1 MAEKRVERRLT
12 AILAA
17 DVAGYSRL
25 MTVDEE
31 GTLAALKTLRS
42 EIVDPKIKEHRG
54 RIVNTTGD
62 GLLSEFASVVD
73 AVRCAVEVQREM
85 AARNAGVEVERRVD
99 LRIGINLGDIMID
112 DNDIFG
118 DGVNVAAR
126 LEALAEP
133 GGICVSRVVRDQ
145 VRDKLAIPFEDMG
158 EQQVKNIARPVR
170 AYRALLAERA
180 DRPSIPSEARPSP
193 LLDRP
198 SIAVLPFHN
207 VSGDPEQD
215 YFVDGITEDII
226 TALSKWRWFL
236 VIARNSTFA
245 YKGKSV
251 DLKEVGRELGV
262 RYVLEGST
270 RRAGQRVRISSQLI
284 NAATGTYLWAE
295 RYDRDLTDIFAVQDD
310 IASRVAAAIEPALS
324 RAESQRVIAKR
335 PEHMGAWDY
344 CQRGF
349 WHVHKG
355 TRTDGIAAYGL
366 FKQALALDPNL
377 ADAHLGLA
385 RALIVQWDYGSVED
399 FAPFVRQARESALR
413 AVALDSENPQAQY
426 VLAQTSLWAGDVRT
440 TIAHASRAIE
450 LNANFAP
457 GHFYLGIA
465 LSLDGRHEEA
475 LEAIETGWRLSPRDP
490 RASTWLANKA
500 RVFYHLRR
508 YEEAVETALSARR
521 IQPHAYGFLVLVA
534 SYAQLGRDEEAK
546 NAFADM
552 HALPGGSEKT
562 TRWYLDRYSDPVARE
577 HMADG
582 LRKAGL
588 LEQGWPRR

>member
-1 MAEKRVERRLT
+1 MAEEPVERRLT

-25 MTVDEE
+25 IAADEE
-31 GTLAALKTLRS
+31 GTLAALKTLRR

-73 AVRCAVEVQREM
+73 AVRCAVEVQREI
-85 AARNAGVEVERRVD
+85 ATRNANIQAERRID
-99 LRIGINLGDIMID
+99 FRIGINLSDIMID

-145 VRDKLAIPFEDMG
+145 VRDKLAIPFKDMG

-170 AYRALLAERA
+170 AYRVVLAEGA
-180 DRPSIPSEARPSP
+180 DRPSIPSQAAPPP

-207 VSGDPEQD
+207 DSGDPAPE
-215 YFVDGITEDII
+215 YFVDGITEDLI

-236 VIARNSTFA
+236 VIARNSAFA

-251 DLKEVGRELGV
+251 DLKDVGRELGV
-262 RYVLEGST
+262 RYVLEGSM

-284 NAATGTYLWAE
+284 NIATGTHLWAE
-295 RYDRDLTDIFAVQDD
+295 RYDRDLTDIFTVQDD
-310 IASRVAAAIEPALS
+310 ITSRVVAAIEPALS

-344 CQRGF
+344 CQRGL

-355 TRTDGIAAYGL
+355 IRTDGITAYGL

-385 RALIVQWDYGSVED
+385 RALIVQWDYGSIED
-399 FAPFVRQARESALR
+399 FAPFVLQARESALQ
-413 AVALDSENPQAQY
+413 ALALDSENPQAQY
-426 VLAQTSLWAGDVRT
+426 VLAQTSLWAGDVRGA
-440 TIAHASRAIE
+440 IAHASRAIE
-450 LNANFAP
+450 LNANFAL
-457 GHFYLGIA
+457 GHVYLGIA

-500 RVFYHLRR
+500 RVFYHLGR
-508 YEEAVETALSARR
+508 YEEAIETALSARR
-521 IQPHAYGFLVLVA
+521 IRPHAYGSLVLVA
-534 SYAQLGRDEEAK
+534 SYAQLGRDEQAK
-546 NAFADM
+546 NALADM
-552 HALPGGSEKT
+552 SALPAGSEKT
-562 TRWYLDRYSDPVARE
+562 TRWYLERYSDPVARE

-582 LRKAGL
+582 LQKAGL
-588 LEQGWPRR
+588 LEQ

>member
-1 MAEKRVERRLT
+1 MAENRVERRLT
-12 AILAA
+12 AIMAA
-17 DVAGYSRL
+17 DIAGYSRL
-25 MTVDEE
+25 MAADEE
-31 GTLAALKTLRS
+31 GTLAALKTLRRD
-42 EIVDPKIKEHRG
+42 VTDCKIKEHRG

-62 GLLSEFASVVD
+62 GLLCEFASVVD

-85 AARNAGVEVERRVD
+85 AARNASVQAERRINF
-99 LRIGINLGDIMID
+99 RIGINLGDIMID
-112 DNDIFG
+112 ENDIFG

-133 GGICVSRVVRDQ
+133 GGVCVSRVVRDQ
-145 VRDKLAIPFEDMG
+145 VRDKLAIAFEDMG

-170 AYRALLAERA
+170 AYRAFVAET
-180 DRPSIPSEARPSP
+180 DERPSILSETTLPRTLS
-193 LLDRP
+193 DRP
-198 SIAVLPFHN
+198 SIAVLPFTN
-207 VSGDPEQD
+207 VSGDPEQE
-215 YFVDGITEDII
+215 YFIDGITEDII

-251 DLKEVGRELGV
+251 DLKEVGRDLGV
-262 RYVLEGST
+262 RYVLEGSM
-270 RRAGQRVRISSQLI
+270 RRAGQRVRISTQLI
-284 NAATGTYLWAE
+284 DIATGTHLWAE
-295 RYDRDLTDIFAVQDD
+295 RYDRNLTDIFAVQDD
-310 IASRVAAAIEPALS
+310 ITSRVVAAIEPALS

-355 TRTDGIAAYGL
+355 TRSDGETAYGL
-366 FKQALALDPNL
+366 FERALALDPNL

-385 RALIVQWDYGSVED
+385 RALIVQWNYGSVED

-413 AVALDSENPQAQY
+413 AAALDRENPQVQY
-426 VLAQTSLWAGDVRT
+426 VLAQTSLWAGDVRAA
-440 TIAHASRAIE
+440 IEYASHAIE
-450 LNANFAP
+450 LNANFAL

-475 LEAIETGWRLSPRDP
+475 LKAIETGWRLSPRDP

-500 RVFYHLRR
+500 RVLYHLTR
-508 YEEAVETALSARR
+508 YEEAIETALSARR
-521 IQPHAYGFLVLVA
+521 IQPHAYGLLVLVA
-534 SYAQLGRDEEAK
+534 SYAQLGRNEEVRPAL
-546 NAFADM
+546 ADID
-552 HALPGGSEKT
+552 ALPENSEKT
-562 TRWYLDRYSDPVARE
+562 TRWYLDRYADPAARE
-577 HMADG
+577 DMADG

-588 LEQGWPRR
+588 LTQ

>member
-1 MAEKRVERRLT
+1 MAEERVERRLT

-25 MTVDEE
+25 MAADEE
-31 GTLAALKTLRS
+31 GTLAALKTLRR
-42 EIVDPKIKEHRG
+42 EVADPKIKEHRG

-73 AVRCAVEVQREM
+73 AVRCAVEVQSEI
-85 AARNAGVEVERRVD
+85 AARNADVQAERRID
-99 LRIGINLGDIMID
+99 FRIGINLGDIMID
-112 DNDIFG
+112 ENDIFG

-126 LEALAEP
+126 LEALADP

-145 VRDKLAIPFEDMG
+145 VRDKLAVPFEDMG

-170 AYRALLAERA
+170 AYRVVLTAMAGRA
-180 DRPSIPSEARPSP
+180 STPSEATPPP

-207 VSGDPEQD
+207 LGGDPEQE

-262 RYVLEGST
+262 RYVLEGSM
-270 RRAGQRVRISSQLI
+270 RRAGERMRISGQLI
-284 NAATGTYLWAE
+284 NIATGTHLWAE

-310 IASRVAAAIEPALS
+310 ITSRVAAAIEPALS
-324 RAESQRVIAKR
+324 RAEIQRVIAKR

-355 TRTDGIAAYGL
+355 ARTDGIAAYGL
-366 FKQALALDPNL
+366 FRQALALDPNL
-377 ADAHLGLA
+377 ADAHVGLA

-399 FAPFVRQARESALR
+399 FAPFVRQARDSALQ
-413 AVALDSENPQAQY
+413 ALAFDSENPQTQY
-426 VLAQTSLWAGDVRT
+426 VLAQTSLWAGDARAA
-440 TIAHASRAIE
+440 IAHASRAIE
-450 LNANFAP
+450 LNENFAL

-508 YEEAVETALSARR
+508 YEEAVETALSARHIR
-521 IQPHAYGFLVLVA
+521 PHAYGFLVLVA
-534 SYAQLGRDEEAK
+534 SYAQLGRNEEARS
-546 NAFADM
+546 ALADM
-552 HALPGGSEKT
+552 RALPGASEKT

-577 HMADG
+577 HMGDG

-588 LEQGWPRR
+588 LDQ

>member
-1 MAEKRVERRLT
+1 MAEEPVERRLT

-25 MTVDEE
+25 MAADEE
-31 GTLAALKTLRS
+31 GTLSALKTLRR
-42 EIVDPKIKEHRG
+42 EVTDPKIREHRG

-73 AVRCAVEVQREM
+73 AVRCAVEIQREIT
-85 AARNAGVEVERRVD
+85 ARSAGVPAERRID
-99 LRIGINLGDIMID
+99 FRIGINLGDIMID

-170 AYRALLAERA
+170 AYRALLAETA
-180 DRPSIPSEARPSP
+180 ERPSIPPDAAPP
-193 LLDRP
+193 ALLDRP

-207 VSGDPEQD
+207 VSGDPEQE

-262 RYVLEGST
+262 RYVLEGSM

-284 NAATGTYLWAE
+284 NTATGTHLWAE

-310 IASRVAAAIEPALS
+310 IASRVVAAIEPALS

-344 CQRGF
+344 CQRGL

-355 TRTDGIAAYGL
+355 TRTDGITAYGL
-366 FKQALALDPNL
+366 FKQALALDPNV

-385 RALIVQWDYGSVED
+385 RALIVQWDYGSIED
-399 FAPFVRQARESALR
+399 FAPFVLQARESALQ
-413 AVALDSENPQAQY
+413 ALALDSENPQAQY
-426 VLAQTSLWAGDVRT
+426 VLAQTSLWAGDVRGA
-440 TIAHASRAIE
+440 IAHASRAIE
-450 LNANFAP
+450 LNANFAL

-500 RVFYHLRR
+500 RVFYHLVR
-508 YEEAVETALSARR
+508 YEEAIETALSARR
-521 IQPHAYGFLVLVA
+521 IRPHAYGSLVLVA
-534 SYAQLGRDEEAK
+534 SYAQLGRDEQAK
-546 NAFADM
+546 NALADM
-552 HALPGGSEKT
+552 SALPAGSEKT
-562 TRWYLDRYSDPVARE
+562 TRWYLERYSDPAARE

-582 LRKAGL
+582 LHKAGL
-588 LEQGWPRR
+588 LEQ

>member
-1 MAEKRVERRLT
+1 MAEERVERRLT

-25 MTVDEE
+25 MAADEE
-31 GTLAALKTLRS
+31 GTLAALKRLRR
-42 EIVDPKIKEHRG
+42 EVADPKIEQHRG
-54 RIVNTTGD
+54 RIVNTAGD

-85 AARNAGVEVERRVD
+85 AARNTGVQAERRID

-126 LEALAEP
+126 LESLAEP

-145 VRDKLAIPFEDMG
+145 VRDKLAITFEDMG

-170 AYRALLAERA
+170 AYRALLAETA
-180 DRPSIPSEARPSP
+180 GRPSILSEAVAPWALP
-193 LLDRP
+193 DRP

-207 VSGDPEQD
+207 VSGDPEQE

-262 RYVLEGST
+262 RYILEGSM
-270 RRAGQRVRISSQLI
+270 RRSGQRVRISSQLI
-284 NAATGTYLWAE
+284 NIDTGTHLWAE
-295 RYDRDLTDIFAVQDD
+295 RYDRDLTDIFWVQDD
-310 IASRVAAAIEPALS
+310 ITSRVAAAIEPALS
-324 RAESQRVIAKR
+324 RAEIQRVIAKR

-355 TRTDGIAAYGL
+355 TRTEGITAHGF

-399 FAPFVRQARESALR
+399 FAPFVRQARESALQ

-426 VLAQTSLWAGDVRT
+426 VLAQTSLWAGDARAA
-440 TIAHASRAIE
+440 IAHARRAIE
-450 LNANFAP
+450 LNANFAL

-500 RVFYHLRR
+500 RVFYHLGR
-508 YEEAVETALSARR
+508 YEEAINTALSARR
-521 IQPHAYGFLVLVA
+521 VRPHAYGALVLIA
-534 SYAQLGRDEEAK
+534 SYAQLGRDKEAR
-546 NAFADM
+546 NALADM
-552 HALPGGSEKT
+552 RALPAGSEKT
-562 TRWYLDRYSDPVARE
+562 TRWYLDRYSDLVARE

-588 LEQGWPRR
+588 LDQR

>member
-1 MAEKRVERRLT
+1 M
-12 AILAA
+12 
-17 DVAGYSRL
+17 
-25 MTVDEE
+25 
-31 GTLAALKTLRS
+31 
-42 EIVDPKIKEHRG
+42 
-54 RIVNTTGD
+54 
-62 GLLSEFASVVD
+62 
-73 AVRCAVEVQREM
+73 
-85 AARNAGVEVERRVD
+85 
-99 LRIGINLGDIMID
+99 
-112 DNDIFG
+112 
-118 DGVNVAAR
+118 
-126 LEALAEP
+126 AEP

-170 AYRALLAERA
+170 AYRVLLAERA
-180 DRPSIPSEARPSP
+180 DRPSILSEQRRARALP
-193 LLDRP
+193 DRP

-207 VSGDPEQD
+207 VSGDPEQE

-251 DLKEVGRELGV
+251 DLKEVSRDLGV
-262 RYVLEGST
+262 RYVLEGSM

-284 NAATGTYLWAE
+284 NTATGTHLWAD

-310 IASRVAAAIEPALS
+310 ITSRVAAAIEPALS
-324 RAESQRVIAKR
+324 RAETQRVIAKR
-335 PEHMGAWDY
+335 PENMGAWDY

-355 TRTDGIAAYGL
+355 TRTDGITAYDL

-399 FAPFVRQARESALR
+399 FAPFVRQARESALQ

-426 VLAQTSLWAGDVRT
+426 VLAQTSLWAGDART
-440 TIAHASRAIE
+440 AIAHASRAVE
-450 LNANFAP
+450 LNGNFAL

-500 RVFYHLRR
+500 RALYHLRSLR
-508 YEEAVETALSARR
+508 GGDRGRVVRS
-521 IQPHAYGFLVLVA
+521 PHPA
-534 SYAQLGRDEEAK
+534 SRVRLPCPGRK
-546 NAFADM
+546 
-552 HALPGGSEKT
+552 LCP
-562 TRWYLDRYSDPVARE
+562 TRA
-577 HMADG
+577 
-582 LRKAGL
+582 
-588 LEQGWPRR
+588 

>member
-1 MAEKRVERRLT
+1 MAEERVERRLT

-25 MTVDEE
+25 MGADEE
-31 GTLAALKTLRS
+31 GTLAALKVLRR
-42 EIVDPKIKEHRG
+42 EVTDPKIKEHRG

-73 AVRCAVEVQREM
+73 AVRCAIEVQREM
-85 AARNAGVEVERRVD
+85 AARNAGVPAERRID
-99 LRIGINLGDIMID
+99 FRIGVNLRDIIID
-112 DNDIFG
+112 ENDIFG
-118 DGVNVAAR
+118 DGVNITAR

-170 AYRALLAERA
+170 AYRALLAERVA
-180 DRPSIPSEARPSP
+180 RPSIPSETAVPRALP
-193 LLDRP
+193 DRP

-207 VSGDPEQD
+207 VSGDPEQE

-251 DLKEVGRELGV
+251 DLKEVGRDLGV
-262 RYVLEGST
+262 RYVLEGSM

-284 NAATGTYLWAE
+284 DIATGTHLWAQ

-310 IASRVAAAIEPALS
+310 ITSRVVAAIEPALS

-355 TRTDGIAAYGL
+355 TRTDGLAAYGL
-366 FKQALALDPNL
+366 FEQALTLDPNL

-385 RALIVQWDYGSVED
+385 RALIVQWNYGSVED
-399 FAPFVRQARESALR
+399 FAPFVRQARESALQ
-413 AVALDSENPQAQY
+413 AVAFDSESPQAQY
-426 VLAQTSLWAGDVRT
+426 VLAQLSHWAGDVGAA
-440 TIAHASRAIE
+440 IAHANRAIE
-450 LNANFAP
+450 LTVDFAP
-457 GHFYLGIA
+457 GHFYIGIG
-465 LSLDGRHEEA
+465 LSLDGRHEAA

-500 RVFYHLRR
+500 RVFYHLKG
-508 YEEAVETALSARR
+508 YEEAIETALSARR
-521 IQPHAYGFLVLVA
+521 IQPHAYGSLVLVA
-534 SYAQLGRDEEAK
+534 SYAQLGRDEEARS
-546 NAFADM
+546 ALADIR
-552 HALPGGSEKT
+552 ALPGGSANMM
-562 TRWYLDRYSDPVARE
+562 RWYLDRYSDPAARE

-588 LEQGWPRR
+588 LEQ

>member
-1 MAEKRVERRLT
+1 MHRKNCVKLGTAKKQPLVNFEWAAMAEERVERRLT

-25 MTVDEE
+25 MGADEE
-31 GTLAALKTLRS
+31 GTLAALKTLRR
-42 EIVDPKIKEHRG
+42 EVVDPKINEHRG

-73 AVRCAVEVQREM
+73 AVRCAVDVQREM
-85 AARNAGVEVERRVD
+85 AARNACVEAERRIE

-118 DGVNVAAR
+118 DSVNVAAR

-133 GGICVSRVVRDQ
+133 GGICVSRMVRDQ
-145 VRDKLAIPFEDMG
+145 VRDKLAVPFEDIG

-170 AYRALLAERA
+170 AYRALLAGRA
-180 DRPSIPSEARPSP
+180 DRRSIPSDAAPRS

-207 VSGDPEQD
+207 VSGDPEQE

-245 YKGKSV
+245 YKGKPV
-251 DLKEVGRELGV
+251 DLKTVGRDLGV
-262 RYVLEGST
+262 RYVLEGSM

-284 NAATGTYLWAE
+284 DIATGTHLWAE

-310 IASRVAAAIEPALS
+310 ISSRVVAAIEPALS

-344 CQRGF
+344 CQRGL
-349 WHVHKG
+349 WYVHKA
-355 TRTDGIAAYGL
+355 TRTDGTTAYGL

-385 RALIVQWDYGSVED
+385 RALIVQWNYGSVED

-413 AVALDSENPQAQY
+413 AAALDRENAQAQY
-426 VLAQTSLWAGDVRT
+426 VLAQTSLWAGDVRAA
-440 TIAHASRAIE
+440 IAHANRAIE
-450 LNANFAP
+450 LNGNFAVA
-457 GHFYLGIA
+457 HFYLGIG

-475 LEAIETGWRLSPRDP
+475 LDAIETGWRLSPRDP

-508 YEEAVETALSARR
+508 YEEAIETALSARR
-521 IQPHAYGFLVLVA
+521 IRPHAYGFLVLAA
-534 SYAQLGRDEEAK
+534 SYAQLA
-546 NAFADM
+546 
-552 HALPGGSEKT
+552 
-562 TRWYLDRYSDPVARE
+562 Y
-577 HMADG
+577 
-582 LRKAGL
+582 
-588 LEQGWPRR
+588 